1 MCYSAGLA
9 LPFLVLS
16 TGIHLM
22 LAFIRRT
29 TKVLRYANKV
39 AGILLV
45 ITGLLLVTNTL
56 RLLSF

>member
-1 MCYSAGLA
+1 
-9 LPFLVLS
+9 
-16 TGIHLM
+16 M

-29 TKVLRYANKV
+29 TKILRYINIV

-45 ITGLLLVTNTL
+45 ITGLMLVTDTL